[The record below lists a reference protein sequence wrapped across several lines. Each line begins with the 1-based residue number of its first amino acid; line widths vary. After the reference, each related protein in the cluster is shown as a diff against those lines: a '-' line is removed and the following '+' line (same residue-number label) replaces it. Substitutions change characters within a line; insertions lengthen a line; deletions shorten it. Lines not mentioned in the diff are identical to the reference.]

1 LQFETPDPQTWFALF
16 VESFQD
22 STVIV
27 LIVSAVVSLAVGLY
41 ESLSTGWIEG
51 SAILV
56 AVLIVAVVT
65 ATNNYMKEVLTLFVH
80 HFSFSFTL

>member
-1 LQFETPDPQTWFALF
+1 METWFALF

-51 SAILV
+51 SAILL

-65 ATNNYMKEVLTLFVH
+65 ATNNYMKEVPFHSIPSSYSL
-80 HFSFSFTL
+80 SSSNSGN

>member
-1 LQFETPDPQTWFALF
+1 LQFESPPSKTWFALF
-16 VESFQD
+16 FESFEDQ
-22 STVIV
+22 TVIV

-65 ATNNYMKEVLTLFVH
+65 ATNNFMKEVRSLSSL
-80 HFSFSFTL
+80 SELL

>member
-1 LQFETPDPQTWFALF
+1 
-16 VESFQD
+16 
-22 STVIV
+22 V

-65 ATNNYMKEVLTLFVH
+65 ATNNYMKEVRSL
-80 HFSFSFTL
+80 SRS